1 MADTEQVTAEQVLA
15 IVQQRF
21 PREWEIAVQQAYIAN
36 LEAALKERDGSAAER
51 AAAQATLMGDAASNE
66 VAE

>member
-1 MADTEQVTAEQVLA
+1 MTELNTLSPEQVLA

-21 PREWEIAVQQAYIAN
+21 PREYEIAVQQAYIAN